1 MKKPSPFKFF
11 LGFLL
16 TVPLIHVIFIFFVFL
31 PLFDSYLGDKH
42 RIINIRKFDNLQS
55 VEKVEI
61 HLGIIKRYF
70 KERTTGNEKP
80 LIVVLGS
87 SFSYGYCF
95 HEDVI
100 FSSHLQATFPDH
112 LVINAAVIGINLDG
126 TLGTLKVIKE
136 LDLDV
141 HLLIFDTNMASYN
154 TGIPISGGYADQ
166 RPSSV
171 IKFFLK
177 HPPLWDLANL
187 FLNDCSDKSPQG
199 FVNKNLFSTSYE
211 FTQKLAYE
219 DLFRSTFELATNLA
233 ENVIFFINPQVESEF
248 VRSGINTKNL
258 VRASSGYIEI
268 CKDYVQLICLNPMFA
283 FDIDNFMDI
292 SHLSLKGHKSFHDYL
307 LNYIPANHAQNQ

>member
-1 MKKPSPFKFF
+1 MVAYLRSNQRQANSYILIFEKPMKKPALLKIF

-16 TVPLIHVIFIFFVFL
+16 TVPLIRGFYFFCFFT

-55 VEKVEI
+55 VEKVET
-61 HLGIIKRYF
+61 HLGIIKRYL

-87 SFSYGYCF
+87 PFSYGYCF

-100 FSSHLQATFPDH
+100 FSSHLQGTFPDH

-154 TGIPISGGYADQ
+154 TGVPISGGYADQ

-171 IKFFLK
+171 IKFFLSIL
-177 HPPLWDLANL
+177 HYGILQI
-187 FLNDCSDKSPQG
+187 FLNDCNDKSSQG

-219 DLFRSTFELATNLA
+219 DLFD
-233 ENVIFFINPQVESEF
+233 Q
-248 VRSGINTKNL
+248 
-258 VRASSGYIEI
+258 
-268 CKDYVQLICLNPMFA
+268 
-283 FDIDNFMDI
+283 
-292 SHLSLKGHKSFHDYL
+292 HLSWQQALQKM
-307 LNYIPANHAQNQ
+307 

>member
-1 MKKPSPFKFF
+1 M
-11 LGFLL
+11 
-16 TVPLIHVIFIFFVFL
+16 
-31 PLFDSYLGDKH
+31 
-42 RIINIRKFDNLQS
+42 
-55 VEKVEI
+55 
-61 HLGIIKRYF
+61 
-70 KERTTGNEKP
+70 P

-100 FSSHLQATFPDH
+100 FSSYLQATFQITW
-112 LVINAAVIGINLDG
+112 LSMLRLWNQSGWNFR
-126 TLGTLKVIKE
+126 TLKVIKE

-154 TGIPISGGYADQ
+154 TGVPISGGYADQ

-258 VRASSGYIEI
+258 VKASSGYIEI
-268 CKDYVQLICLNPMFA
+268 CKDYAQLICLNPMFA

-292 SHLSLKGHKSFHDYL
+292 SHLFFERSQKFS
-307 LNYIPANHAQNQ
+307 